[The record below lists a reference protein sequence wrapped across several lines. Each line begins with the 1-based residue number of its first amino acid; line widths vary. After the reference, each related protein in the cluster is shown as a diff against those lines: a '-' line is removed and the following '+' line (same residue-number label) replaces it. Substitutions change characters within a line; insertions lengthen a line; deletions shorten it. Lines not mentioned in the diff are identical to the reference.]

1 MADGIFGWLG
11 GGSKGA
17 AASTAAST
25 AGAGAGATAPAATGA
40 AGAGSGDVAAGAA
53 AGANPT
59 VPADPMAGFSGMWE
73 ALAKQREAQAAGTA
87 QSVALTPEQV
97 AQAAANANF
106 AGNIDPNL
114 AAVAL
119 GGGEG
124 AVQALAQIINQASR
138 NAFAQAVAASS
149 GIAERAASAQRQQIQ
164 GQLPTLVKD
173 AQFQDQLLGA
183 MPQLNNPTMQ
193 PMVEIIR
200 AGIAAN
206 NPTFTPSQL
215 AEKTREFLAGFAS
228 VTAPQQQQT
237 ASAAQGATQAVNWN
251 AYFSN
256 Q

>member
-17 AASTAAST
+17 AASTSAST
-25 AGAGAGATAPAATGA
+25 AGAGAAAPAAGAATGDSAPAPAAAGA
-40 AGAGSGDVAAGAA
+40 AGAGAA
-53 AGANPT
+53 AA
-59 VPADPMAGFSGMWE
+59 ADPMAGFSGMWE

-237 ASAAQGATQAVNWN
+237 AGAAQGATQAVNWN

>member
-17 AASTAAST
+17 AASTSAST
-25 AGAGAGATAPAATGA
+25 AGAGAAAPAAGAATGDSAPAPAAAGA
-40 AGAGSGDVAAGAA
+40 AGAGAA
-53 AGANPT
+53 AA
-59 VPADPMAGFSGMWE
+59 ADPMAGFSGMWE

-237 ASAAQGATQAVNWN
+237 AGAAQEATQAVNWN